1 MLLLEIRRKNST
13 FMAGRVSL
21 CDQRIRLG
29 SVEVGGDQE
38 MQHSLFY
45 NLEKSE
51 RKLENYC
58 LSLVAFNVKLINDLT
73 SFLT

>member
-1 MLLLEIRRKNST
+1 MV
-13 FMAGRVSL
+13 GRVSL

-51 RKLENYC
+51 RNSTYGILVIKLALHVFSRVPQAVIIVAI
-58 LSLVAFNVKLINDLT
+58 LSKL
-73 SFLT
+73 

>member
-1 MLLLEIRRKNST
+1 MV
-13 FMAGRVSL
+13 GRVSL

-58 LSLVAFNVKLINDLT
+58 LSLEAFNV
-73 SFLT
+73 